1 MSIAEEMGILVGT
14 AKEQVSF
21 SMKIDKAGKV
31 SGIKKQEMETL
42 KTILIGILKIF
53 AVFLI
58 GVKKSEKCKS

>member
-1 MSIAEEMGILVGT
+1 
-14 AKEQVSF
+14 
-21 SMKIDKAGKV
+21 MKIDPAGKV

-58 GVKKSEKCKS
+58 GVKKSEKCKP